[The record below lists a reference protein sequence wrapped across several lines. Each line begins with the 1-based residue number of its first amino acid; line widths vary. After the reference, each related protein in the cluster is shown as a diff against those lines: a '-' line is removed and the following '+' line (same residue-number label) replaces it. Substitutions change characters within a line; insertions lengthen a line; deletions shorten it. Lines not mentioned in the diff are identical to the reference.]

1 MKNGNNGLTG
11 VKEIARRAKVSIGT
25 VDRVIHNRTGVSAKT
40 RDKINKIIKDI
51 DYQPNLLGRRLASN
65 KVTHFAT
72 LIPEVSRET
81 SFWETPLK
89 GIEQAE
95 AEIRQYNV
103 KIEKYF
109 FDQNDKSSFEKQAR
123 KILKTKT
130 DGILLAPSFIEEAT
144 KFTNQCR
151 KLQIPYV
158 FIDSD
163 IPDQPSL
170 SYIGPDLYH
179 SGYLAANLISYLVGG
194 KDRIL
199 IVNISAEIENHHHLL
214 RKEDGFRGYFKEHNI
229 TDSIEKIDIRKISYN
244 SIKKEISQALLKYKD
259 IKVLFVTN
267 AKVSFVAQYLKEANR
282 GDIVLVGYDFLKE
295 NISYLEEEIINF
307 LICQKPGEQAYK
319 GIMTLYKHSVLK
331 LPVEEYAFMPIDIIM
346 KANYSFYTN

>member
-1 MKNGNNGLTG
+1 M
-11 VKEIARRAKVSIGT
+11 
-25 VDRVIHNRTGVSAKT
+25 
-40 RDKINKIIKDI
+40 
-51 DYQPNLLGRRLASN
+51 
-65 KVTHFAT
+65 
-72 LIPEVSRET
+72 
-81 SFWETPLK
+81 
-89 GIEQAE
+89 
-95 AEIRQYNV
+95 
-103 KIEKYF
+103 
-109 FDQNDKSSFEKQAR
+109 
-123 KILKTKT
+123 KTKT

-295 NISYLEEEIINF
+295 NISYPEEENYNF
-307 LICQKPGEQAYK
+307 FDLPETQESRPYK
-319 GIMTLYKHSVLK
+319 GIMNSL
-331 LPVEEYAFMPIDIIM
+331 
-346 KANYSFYTN
+346 